1 MNASL
6 SWAALLALPAF
17 LLVAC
22 SPAAEQPL
30 PYYGMHTTDP
40 QTGDTIYHRIRDFAF
55 VDQDSQQVTNAT
67 FAGKAYVADF
77 FFTSCPTICPK
88 VKKNMLR
95 MYEAYADE
103 DRLLFLSHSIDV
115 KRDTVGRL
123 KAYAQ
128 GLGIDDGSYR
138 WRLVTGK
145 RKEIYDIAY
154 DYISTALENTDAP
167 GGFDHSGYVLLIDA
181 NGHLR
186 AYADGTNKEEVDRL
200 MGDIDRL
207 MAEMDAKQQQ

>member
-1 MNASL
+1 MDSFLTRVAFPAVLLSL
-6 SWAALLALPAF
+6 LF
-17 LLVAC
+17 AC
-22 SPAAEQPL
+22 SPANDQPL

-55 VDQDSQQVTNAT
+55 VDQDSMPVTNAT

-95 MYEAYADE
+95 MYRAFEDD

-128 GLGIDDGSYR
+128 GLGIDDGSHR

-154 DYISTALENTDAP
+154 DYISTALENPDAP

-186 AYADGTNKEEVDRL
+186 AYADGTKEEEVDRL
-200 MGDIDRL
+200 MSDINRL
-207 MAEMDAKQQQ
+207 LAEMDANEGK

>member
-1 MNASL
+1 MGSFL
-6 SWAALLALPAF
+6 TRVALPAVLL
-17 LLVAC
+17 LLVFAC
-22 SPAAEQPL
+22 SPADDQPL

-40 QTGDTIYHRIRDFAF
+40 QTGDTIYHRIRDFVF
-55 VDQDSQQVTNAT
+55 VDQDSLLVTNAT

-95 MYEAYADE
+95 MYQAFENE

-128 GLGIDDGSYR
+128 GLGIDDGSHR

-154 DYISTALENTDAP
+154 DYISTALENPDAP

-186 AYADGTNKEEVDRL
+186 AYADGTKEEE
-200 MGDIDRL
+200 IDRL
-207 MAEMDAKQQQ
+207 MKDINRLLAEMDANQGK

>member
-1 MNASL
+1 MGSFL
-6 SWAALLALPAF
+6 TRVALPAVLL
-17 LLVAC
+17 LLVFAC
-22 SPAAEQPL
+22 SPADDQPL

-40 QTGDTIYHRIRDFAF
+40 QTGDTIYHRIRDFVF
-55 VDQDSQQVTNAT
+55 VDQDSLLVTNAT

-95 MYEAYADE
+95 MYQAFENE

-128 GLGIDDGSYR
+128 GLGIDDGSHR

-154 DYISTALENTDAP
+154 DYISTALENPDAP

-186 AYADGTNKEEVDRL
+186 AYADGTKEEEMDRL
-200 MGDIDRL
+200 MKDINRL
-207 MAEMDAKQQQ
+207 LAEMDANQGK